1 MKLLLQSLLQQ
12 ILKLSVT
19 KAIFKKIVN
28 IDDFT
33 ANFSGCINCN
43 YVVRSAI
50 AVGKAAI
57 YKKDFFAVA
66 MVVSMAVAVFTFCK
80 DPEINL

>member
-1 MKLLLQSLLQQ
+1 MWKAISPYDIIQWWIAKKTMKLLLQSLLQQ

-50 AVGKAAI
+50 AAGKAAI
-57 YKKDFFAVA
+57 F
-66 MVVSMAVAVFTFCK
+66 
-80 DPEINL
+80 